1 MSLGSQSHSKMT
13 MDEPSNIGETY
24 KQLNEAEQQAAKL
37 EKMLDDLDAK
47 MDSILKDAET
57 LKSETQEKKSD

>member
-1 MSLGSQSHSKMT
+1 MT

-24 KQLNEAEQQAAKL
+24 KQLNEAEEQAAKL

-47 MDSILKDAET
+47 MDSILKDAEN
-57 LKSETQEKKSD
+57 LKSETQEKKLD